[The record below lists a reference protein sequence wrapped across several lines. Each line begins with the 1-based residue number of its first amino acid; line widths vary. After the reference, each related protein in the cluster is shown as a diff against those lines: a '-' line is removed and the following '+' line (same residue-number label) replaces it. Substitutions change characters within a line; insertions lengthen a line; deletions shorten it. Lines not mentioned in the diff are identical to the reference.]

1 MEDIF
6 QGLSTTE
13 VHTSSDINEH
23 GDTVL
28 TIAVKKGN
36 MDLVRKCIQWGFDVN
51 HKNNSGC
58 NALML
63 AVKHNHFQIMQYI
76 MHPPLSGDELELMI
90 RMRPISDSDAG
101 FLFVAAGAHAGSG
114 TDLAILTKLVTMGL
128 NVNAVDESTGMTAVQ
143 AVGEVGS
150 YDAFMLLVKNKAEV
164 NVYDDL
170 GQSLLHKASGSSLKI
185 TQALLGLDP
194 KCPIYLTEDERVERL
209 SKCDMDGKDCALH
222 AILGGQT
229 ETSDLIESIFA
240 SSMKTSTGVNRPDI
254 NWSTTD
260 IDKAIRLVETGNLVC
275 VNKLLETGFDPT
287 WQQQVDEGA
296 AVQDTPPLS
305 MVTAACRAG
314 DIDCLDMLLSSGA
327 DFSLT
332 DKLGRI
338 AMHYAAMSEKN
349 VVTYLLRHSQAST
362 CNISEQSINV
372 QDNMGNNCFHLAAQ
386 AGIKLSIEDYSSSI
400 LESGINMYNHAKLTP
415 LHLACKS
422 LHLGIVLHYINVG
435 ADPKATDSA
444 GNDCLWQLFK
454 SRKDSKVYICDE
466 THLVHGKE
474 KDEELHSLHEEVTT
488 VHALLRKGCRLYSEE
503 NFSVRLDQMISSLGK
518 PGKEAASATRLEPE
532 EPGDIIINGRGLT
545 ILREAMDV
553 ISQFDC
559 WRLCKLFFILFLIVK
574 FFTHNSFRIF

>member
-1 MEDIF
+1 MGNTSDVEDIF

-13 VHTSSDINEH
+13 VHTSSDTNDD

-76 MHPPLSGDELELMI
+76 IHPPLSDDELELMI
-90 RMRPISDSDAG
+90 RMRPISEADAG
-101 FLFVAAGAHAGSG
+101 FLLVAAGAHAGSG
-114 TDLAILTKLVTMGL
+114 SDLAMLTKLLTMGL

-143 AVGEVGS
+143 AVCEVGS
-150 YDAFMLLVKNKAEV
+150 YDAFMLLVKSKAEV
-164 NVYDDL
+164 NVDDDL

-194 KCPIYLTEDERVERL
+194 KCPIYMTEDERVERL
-209 SKCDMDGKDCALH
+209 SKCDMDGKDCILH

-229 ETSDLIESIFA
+229 ETIDLFDSIFA
-240 SSMKTSTGVNRPDI
+240 NSTKTSEGANKPDL
-254 NWSTTD
+254 NWSAGD
-260 IDKAIRLVETGNLVC
+260 IDKAIRLVEMGNLVC

-287 WQQQVDEGA
+287 WQQQKDEGPA
-296 AVQDTPPLS
+296 DQESPPLS
-305 MVTAACRAG
+305 MVTAACRVG
-314 DIDCLDMLLSSGA
+314 DVDCLDIMISSGA

-332 DKLGRI
+332 DKLGRV
-338 AMHYAAMSEKN
+338 AMHYAAMSDKN
-349 VVTYLLRHSQAST
+349 VVSYLLHHSNASA
-362 CNISEQSINV
+362 CNISELSLIV
-372 QDNMGNNCFHLAAQ
+372 KDNMGNNCFHLAAQ
-386 AGIKLSIEDYSSSI
+386 AGIKLPAENHSASNVI
-400 LESGINMYNHAKLTP
+400 ESGVNAYNNEKLTP
-415 LHLACKS
+415 LHLACRA
-422 LHLGIVLHYINVG
+422 LHHNIVLQYMQLG

-444 GNDCLWQLFK
+444 GNDCLWQLF
-454 SRKDSKVYICDE
+454 SNRKDSKVFICDE

-474 KDEELHSLHEEVTT
+474 KDEELHTLHEEVTT
-488 VHALLRKGCRLYSEE
+488 AYALIRKGCRLYKEE

-518 PGKEAASATRLEPE
+518 VGKEADSASRLAPE
-532 EPGDIIINGRGLT
+532 EPGDIIIHGHGLT
-545 ILREAMDV
+545 LLREAMDI

-559 WRLCKLFFILFLIVK
+559 WRLCK
-574 FFTHNSFRIF
+574 